1 MKKQLA
7 RGEGRGGVRRVPR
20 GYYAAALPL
29 ILPLVVLATR
39 NASIAPAAEI
49 LAAASANLPSID
61 LGSTL
66 SPAANPLPPH
76 ALYLTVDDGDTLDAI
91 FVAGGLTLSE
101 SANLTSAFARSVDP
115 RRLKIG
121 DLVRFHY
128 DESMRVD
135 FVEMK
140 ITGWGQ
146 IQAERTANGFVV
158 REAVA
163 RTTTVESTIA
173 AEIDSSLYDALRRA
187 GEKPQLAGDLVEVF
201 QWDIDFFTLKK
212 GDSFSFVTKKT
223 YAGEDHTGYGP
234 IVAARFHHN
243 GRVFEAY
250 RFDAP
255 DGRPGY
261 YTADGKPLKKQ
272 FLKSPLKYTRVTSG
286 FSRRRFHPVLNR
298 FRPHYGIDYGA
309 PTGTPVMSTADGV
322 VVASGYRAGEGN
334 FIRIKHNSRI
344 ETSYLHLSRFA
355 KGLRKGSQI
364 TQGDVIGYVGSTGLA
379 TGPHL
384 DYRVCDAGK
393 WLNPLEL
400 KSITADPLVAGSL
413 SRFRSHVARYSREIG
428 QGSTQLARNK
438 ARISHRPSPRD
449 DG

>member
-7 RGEGRGGVRRVPR
+7 RGDGRGGVVGRVPR

-29 ILPLVVLATR
+29 LVPLIIAATR
-39 NASIAPAAEI
+39 SASIAPAVEI
-49 LAAASANLPSID
+49 LSTASSSLPSID

-66 SPAANPLPPH
+66 SPVSAPLPPH
-76 ALYLTVDDGDTLDAI
+76 ALYLTVDSGDTLDSI

-101 SANLTSAFARSVDP
+101 SANLTGAFSKSVDP
-115 RRLKIG
+115 RRLRIG

-128 DESMRVD
+128 DEAMRVD
-135 FVEMK
+135 SVEMK
-140 ITGWGQ
+140 ITGWGE
-146 IQAERTANGFVV
+146 IHAERSANGFEV
-158 REAVA
+158 REAIA
-163 RTTTVESTIA
+163 RATSVERTIA
-173 AEIDSSLYDALRRA
+173 AEIDSSLYDALRKA
-187 GEKPQLAGDLVEVF
+187 GEKPQLVQDLVEVF
-201 QWDIDFFTLKK
+201 QWDIDFFSLKK

-250 RFDAP
+250 RYDGM

-261 YTADGKPLKKQ
+261 YTSDGKPLKKQ

-286 FSRRRFHPVLNR
+286 FSKRRFHPILNR

-322 VVASGYRAGEGN
+322 VVASGYKGGEGN
-334 FIRIKHNSRI
+334 YIRIRHNSRI

-355 KGLRKGSQI
+355 KGLRKGTSI
-364 TQGDVIGYVGSTGLA
+364 TQGDVIGYVGATGLA

-384 DYRVCDAGK
+384 DYRVSDGGK
-393 WLNPLEL
+393 FLNPLEL
-400 KSITADPLVAGSL
+400 KSITADPLVASSL
-413 SRFRSHVARYSREIG
+413 TRFRSHVTRYSREIG
-428 QGSTQLARNK
+428 QGATQLARSVK
-438 ARISHRPSPRD
+438 PERALF
-449 DG
+449 